1 MSERLITVGKGVMVR
16 RVPQPRPGLITARKR
31 FGLSQEQAA
40 ERVGVSS
47 STWARWEQGKVDPH
61 ASQRARI
68 ALAFAAT
75 LDQVASWLD
84 ERAEYQPFPWLC
96 EGLTS
101 ISLAATVED
110 ASELWEWDV
119 DPIRRGLL
127 GALPFMPGVLSEWLL
142 SYTLDPG
149 VESRAHSSS
158 NGRTVGLSDVQRVR
172 DAYDAFNVMD
182 RQHGSG
188 LVRPA
193 IVAFMDGQ
201 LKPLLNGTYT
211 DEVGGQLMT
220 AAATMSYLAGWTA
233 YDLHRHG
240 LAQAH
245 YGQALRLAKAADDPL
260 IAAWT
265 LHWMSCQAI
274 DLKKPDE
281 AVRLCRAA
289 LNTAREANAHTR
301 AFLLIR
307 EARATA
313 LGVELADTP
322 DRYTIHRVEKLIAEA
337 EDTFAKA
344 TDANDIP
351 HWESDRGIAEFSSEV
366 GWTWRLIG
374 EHKRSEANIDLSL
387 RTGNPAHVR
396 GHHLVLVHRGE
407 ALLRQGE
414 LEEAI
419 ACARPAVQVAATLP
433 SARPAALVRDFDRHL
448 NPYAKEPVVK
458 EWRDYLRSVSLAT
471 A

>member
-1 MSERLITVGKGVMVR
+1 MSENLITKSGEVMAVR
-16 RVPQPRPGLITARKR
+16 ILRPRPGLITARKR

-40 ERVGVSS
+40 ERVGVSP

-61 ASQRARI
+61 ATQRARI

-84 ERAEYQPFPWLC
+84 EHAEYQPFPWLC
-96 EGLTS
+96 EGVTR

-127 GALPFMPGVLSEWLL
+127 SALPFMPAVLSEWLL

-182 RQHGSG
+182 RHHGSG

-193 IVAFMDGQ
+193 VVAFMDSQ
-201 LKPLLNGTYT
+201 LKPLLNGGYT

-233 YDLHRHG
+233 YDLHQHG

-265 LHWMSCQAI
+265 LHWMACQAI

-281 AVRLCRAA
+281 AVRLTRAA
-289 LNTAREANAHTR
+289 QNAARQANPRIR
-301 AFLLIR
+301 AFLILR
-307 EARATA
+307 EARGTA
-313 LGVELADTP
+313 LGVDLADTP
-322 DRYTIHRVEKLIAEA
+322 DRHTTRRVEKLIAEA
-337 EDTFAKA
+337 EKTFAKA
-344 TDANDIP
+344 TGGDGIP
-351 HWESDRGIAEFSSEV
+351 HWASDQGIAEFSSEV

-374 EHKRSEANIDLSL
+374 EHKRAEASIDVSL
-387 RTGNPAHVR
+387 RTGDPAHVR
-396 GHHLVLVHRGE
+396 GHHLTLVHRGE

-419 ACARPAVQVAATLP
+419 ACARPAVHVAVTLP

-448 NPYAKEPVVK
+448 DAHAGEPVVK
-458 EWRDYLRSVSLAT
+458 EWRDYLRTVPFT
-471 A
+471 TV